1 MRVLGAVLLLLAGA
15 VVLARAQT
23 GPGSKAPSFDH
34 EHRRWTAVLREHV
47 RGDRFDY
54 AALKKDRAGL
64 DSYLDEL
71 EAVTPAELAAWTREQ
86 QLAFWIDVYNAHVV
100 ALVLSSYPI
109 QSIEDLGDEST
120 PVWKKRFI
128 DLPAHHPS
136 GKPGKLSLD
145 DVEHGILRA
154 RFADARIHAAINC
167 GAESCPPLRAEA
179 FVAARLSK
187 QLDEQC
193 RAWLADPARNR
204 FDREKGR
211 VELSKVLEW
220 FAADFERD
228 AGSVLAWV
236 TRHAPEPHAEWLRTS
251 KPKLAYLPYSWKLND
266 VRR

>member
-1 MRVLGAVLLLLAGA
+1 LA
-15 VVLARAQT
+15 
-23 GPGSKAPSFDH
+23 
-34 EHRRWTAVLREHV
+34 ELR
-47 RGDRFDY
+47 G
-54 AALKKDRAGL
+54 
-64 DSYLDEL
+64 
-71 EAVTPAELAAWTREQ
+71 VTPGELAKWTREQ

-100 ALVLSSYPI
+100 ALVVESYPI
-109 QSIEDLGDEST
+109 ASIEDLGDEAM
-120 PVWKKRFI
+120 PVWKKRFV

-154 RFADARIHAAINC
+154 KFADARIHAAIC
-167 GAESCPPLRAEA
+167 CAAEGCPPLRPEA

-193 RAWLADPARNR
+193 RKWLSDAERNR
-204 FDREKGR
+204 FDRERGR
-211 VELSKVLEW
+211 VELSKVFEW
-220 FAADFERD
+220 FASDFERD

-236 TRHAPEPHAEWLRTS
+236 AHYAPEAEAEWLRES